1 MVFILSALWGIR
13 IRGLWKLPD
22 RTDWLWRKQVLV
34 LIVRAMLSKSLIW
47 FSVDGWGCVPSLLFG
62 LREGNC
68 PPTSPP
74 ESPGHSQASLTRS
87 PVGTRLLSPGSWCA
101 QGFVYALQESV
112 SPVLW
117 KFCKQIPLASKVKF
131 PGGSQSLCQ
140 ISRLENL
147 LCVLELS

>member
-1 MVFILSALWGIR
+1 MGETDCGKL
-13 IRGLWKLPD
+13 GLVPMGGS
-22 RTDWLWRKQVLV
+22 
-34 LIVRAMLSKSLIW
+34 MLSTFLIQ
-47 FSVDGWGCVPSLLFG
+47 FSVDGRGCVPSLLFG

-112 SPVLW
+112 SPVL
-117 KFCKQIPLASKVKF
+117 
-131 PGGSQSLCQ
+131 
-140 ISRLENL
+140 
-147 LCVLELS
+147 